1 MKVTSWVKRGK
12 EFLSH
17 VSTDRIE
24 QRLKEEPP
32 GKSRERLQAAQMRR
46 DGKSEGTICKILGHS
61 KSTISAWLKRI
72 EKDGLDAIHDGKS
85 MGRPPKLSPCQQDA
99 VRACLEEEPTYWGF
113 ERSNWTARVLAKF
126 VKDVCGV
133 QYSVSGILALSRRLG
148 CSIRM
153 PRPVPHNT
161 ADRETVNRY
170 VSDTTTAIPL
180 HVAAGYAVGCMDA
193 AAFAKAPFSARGIRP
208 IGGHE
213 TVQTSFSKATTK
225 ALGALMEDELV
236 LNFCDNAN
244 SDSVMELLEKLR
256 QKYGRIFIICD
267 NARAHKSKKIQEYL
281 GRMRGEV
288 VLWYLFSYTPQ
299 HNPIEIVW
307 RELKRAIAGRYFD
320 KFKEMR
326 KTIRRLIKSGEVA
339 TVKLLWYM
347 LDAISRGKTLQKAAS

>member
-1 MKVTSWVKRGK
+1 MKVTSWVRRGK

-46 DGKSEGTICKILGHS
+46 NGKSESMICKILGRS
-61 KSTISAWLKRI
+61 KSTISAWLNRI

-85 MGRPPKLSPCQQDA
+85 TGRPPKLSPDQQDA
-99 VRACLEEEPTYWGF
+99 VWACLEEDPTLCGF
-113 ERSNWTARVLAKF
+113 ERSNWTARVLAMF
-126 VKDVCGV
+126 VKDIWDV
-133 QYSVSGILALSRRLG
+133 QYSVSGILRLSRRLR

-153 PRPVPHNT
+153 PRPVPYNT

-170 VSDTTTAIPL
+170 VSDTSIAIKL
-180 HVAAGYAVGCMDA
+180 HVAAGYSVGCMDA

-208 IGGHE
+208 IGGRE
-213 TVQTSFSKATTK
+213 TVRTSFSKATTK

-244 SDSVMELLEKLR
+244 SDNVMELLEKLR
-256 QKYGRIFIICD
+256 KKYGRIFIICD
-267 NARAHKSKKIQEYL
+267 NAGAHKSKKIQEYL

-288 VLWYLFSYTPQ
+288 VLWYLPPYTPQ
-299 HNPIEIVW
+299 HNPIEMVW

-320 KFKEMR
+320 KFEEMH
-326 KTIRRLIKSGEVA
+326 KTIRNLIKSGEVA

-347 LDAISRGKTLQKAAS
+347 LDAISKGKILQKATS

>member
-1 MKVTSWVKRGK
+1 MLSTHHDNYMQFLCQTHGRGVELECTSRN
-12 EFLSH
+12 LPYI
-17 VSTDRIE
+17 D
-24 QRLKEEPP
+24 LCPP
-32 GKSRERLQAAQMRR
+32 LYM
-46 DGKSEGTICKILGHS
+46 
-61 KSTISAWLKRI
+61 
-72 EKDGLDAIHDGKS
+72 
-85 MGRPPKLSPCQQDA
+85 
-99 VRACLEEEPTYWGF
+99 
-113 ERSNWTARVLAKF
+113 TARVWAGHPNFLPASKTQSGHAW
-126 VKDVCGV
+126 KKSQHTGV
-133 QYSVSGILALSRRLG
+133 LSAQTGLPGCLQSLSRTFVV
-148 CSIRM
+148 CSIVSQEYWLFHAALA
-153 PRPVPHNT
+153 VPSGCPG
-161 ADRETVNRY
+161 RY
-170 VSDTTTAIPL
+170 RTTRLTGRQSTGTSQTITAIPL

-213 TVQTSFSKATTK
+213 TVQTNFSKATTK

-236 LNFCDNAN
+236 LNFRDHASSKN
-244 SDSVMELLEKLR
+244 VMELLEKLR
-256 QKYGRIFIICD
+256 QKYGRVFLICD

-281 GRMRGEV
+281 GKTRGEV
-288 VLWYLFSYTPQ
+288 VLWYLPPYTPQ